1 MRTLI
6 AKLAAAALLLPV
18 AAAAQPAP
26 GTTLNGT
33 IQQTLDT
40 KSAEVGQPVT
50 LTSVTS
56 ANASGAIVGARLAGE
71 VTKVVRAGQGRPAQ
85 IQLIFTR
92 LRLADGTSY
101 QVDGVVTGMKAAT
114 KNNALKEV
122 GGALGGMIVGN
133 VLGKAVGLN
142 GGGIAGAA
150 GGFLLAKNS
159 KENMTVPAG
168 SVVSVQLQSA
178 RRQAH

>member
-6 AKLAAAALLLPV
+6 AMLAATVLLLPV

-26 GTTLNGT
+26 GTSLNGT
-33 IQQTLDT
+33 IQQSLDT
-40 KSAEVGQPVT
+40 KSVEVGQPVT
-50 LTSVTS
+50 LTNVTS
-56 ANASGAIVGARLAGE
+56 ADGSGAIVGARLAGE
-71 VTKVVRAGQGRPAQ
+71 VSKVVRAGQGRPAQ
-85 IQLIFTR
+85 LQLLFTR
-92 LRLADGTSY
+92 LRLADGTTYS
-101 QVDGVVTGMKAAT
+101 VSGLVTGMKATT

-142 GGGIAGAA
+142 GGGIVGAA

-159 KENMTVPAG
+159 KENMSIPAG
-168 SVVSVQLQSA
+168 SVVTVQLQSA
-178 RRQAH
+178 RRQAR